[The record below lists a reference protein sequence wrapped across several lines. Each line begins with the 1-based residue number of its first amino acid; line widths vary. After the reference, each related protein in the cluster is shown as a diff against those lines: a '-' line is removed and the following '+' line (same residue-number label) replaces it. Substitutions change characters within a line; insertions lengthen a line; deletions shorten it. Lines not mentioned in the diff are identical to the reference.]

1 MGPAERREQ
10 ELGVAELHFPGSGL
24 VMKCQS
30 PGGDAGSTRRA
41 LHSQQPAGESLS
53 PAQGCRGGE
62 RDEQPA
68 C

>member
-1 MGPAERREQ
+1 MGPAERQEQ
-10 ELGVAELHFPGSGL
+10 ELCAAEPHFPGSGL

-30 PGGDAGSTRRA
+30 PRGDAGSTRRA
-41 LHSQQPAGESLS
+41 LRSQQPARESLS
-53 PAQGCRGGE
+53 PARGCSGGE